1 MDIAYH
7 RGDSPQNEMRKM
19 TENEIKEIALEEGE
33 VLKIKVNGE
42 IISILNRER
51 IGLEVMMKDTIDLI
65 WCDTDKDGNELT
77 GHQSL
82 NKFEEHLDA
91 SNKGGN
97 ITRIARVKLESETR
111 ESIVSDENYLDV
123 PQKLKKKKKKLLK
136 NVPVY

>member
-1 MDIAYH
+1 MAE
-7 RGDSPQNEMRKM
+7 NEM
-19 TENEIKEIALEEGE
+19 KEITLGAGK

-82 NKFEEHLDA
+82 NKFDLASLIKRAKKYNMLCCGFQSLMEE
-91 SNKGGN
+91 K
-97 ITRIARVKLESETR
+97 
-111 ESIVSDENYLDV
+111 DV
-123 PQKLKKKKKKLLK
+123 YE
-136 NVPVY
+136 VD

>member
-82 NKFEEHLDA
+82 NKFDLASLIKRAKKYNLICGAFQTMAKEE
-91 SNKGGN
+91 
-97 ITRIARVKLESETR
+97 
-111 ESIVSDENYLDV
+111 DV
-123 PQKLKKKKKKLLK
+123 YE
-136 NVPVY
+136 VD